1 MYRSGAT
8 TRSAGWQDRSVFDL
22 ASSPS
27 PDPTS
32 DLFRVKGLTFCEEG
46 LRASYGALY
55 RPVTG
60 KPVVME
66 VHGSDSAAQLR
77 RM

>member
-1 MYRSGAT
+1 MNARDSYEERGGPA
-8 TRSAGWQDRSVFDL
+8 
-22 ASSPS
+22 PS
-27 PDPTS
+27 WHQ
-32 DLFRVKGLTFCEEG
+32 GLTFCEEG

-66 VHGSDSAAQLR
+66 VHGSDGAAKLR